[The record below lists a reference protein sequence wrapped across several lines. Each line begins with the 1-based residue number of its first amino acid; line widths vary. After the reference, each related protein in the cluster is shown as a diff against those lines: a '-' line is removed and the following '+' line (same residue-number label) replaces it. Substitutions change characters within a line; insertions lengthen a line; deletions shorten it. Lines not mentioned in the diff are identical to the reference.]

1 MLMRQLPNEQR
12 AMASSEKAETV
23 SLPPTP
29 EAVYEM
35 EEPPRYSRTLPDG
48 HVSRDNPKGCCL
60 PMYYTQYVL

>member
-1 MLMRQLPNEQR
+1 
-12 AMASSEKAETV
+12 MASSEKAETV

-48 HVSRDNPKGCCL
+48 HVSRDILKVVVCLCCIL
-60 PMYYTQYVL
+60 QTCL